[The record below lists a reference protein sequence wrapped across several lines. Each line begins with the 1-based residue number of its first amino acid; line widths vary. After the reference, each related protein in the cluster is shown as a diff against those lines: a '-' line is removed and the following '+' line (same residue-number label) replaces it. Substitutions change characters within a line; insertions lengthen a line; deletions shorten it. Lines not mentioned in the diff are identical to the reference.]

1 MMLLKV
7 YQAYKAAKKNK
18 VWLVLLRDYCHN
30 DGATGLLFFQ
40 AWSRENFIHS
50 RNMKT
55 VLEVRRQ
62 LQGICERNQIHVT
75 SSPKTSSQSIRM
87 ALLRGLFM
95 NVAEAQ
101 DSCYRTVCADVGR
114 GRRW

>member
-1 MMLLKV
+1 MMLLKI
-7 YQAYKAAKKNK
+7 YQVYKAAKKNK
-18 VWLVLLRDYCHN
+18 VWLALLRDYCHN
-30 DGATGLLFFQ
+30 DGTTGRFFFFQ

-62 LQGICERNQIHVT
+62 LQGICERNQILVT
-75 SSPKTSSQSIRM
+75 SSSKTSSQSIRM

-101 DSCYRTVCADVGR
+101 DSCYRTVCADGGR
-114 GRRW
+114 GW